1 MTLRSLSLAGAF
13 VLAATLVAH
22 AADITG
28 KWTAQVPGRDGQ
40 TRETTFNFKVD
51 GEKLTGT
58 TTGRNGDVAI
68 ADGTVKGDAVAF
80 NVVANFNGTDVKIV
94 YRARRGRRNQ
104 VHAPARGGDRPRRV
118 RRQEGDQPALDRHT
132 SWRPGGSVT
141 AAPPAVIADRSRAT
155 ACTRL
160 TTPKAPRMS
169 RIAIGANTPCRD
181 GLIQDQMDQRAP
193 ARRLRHQRHLD
204 QRCADVR
211 ELSSIQQQLIDHV
224 GHERRVR
231 RRLCQ

>member
-58 TTGRNGDVAI
+58 TSGRNGDVPI

-80 NVVANFNGTDVKIV
+80 NVVANFNGQDVKIV
-94 YRARRGRRNQ
+94 YKGTVA
-104 VHAPARGGDRPRRV
+104 GDEIKFT
-118 RRQEGDQPALDRHT
+118 RQREGGDQPPAEFVAKKAT
-132 SWRPGGSVT
+132 S
-141 AAPPAVIADRSRAT
+141 
-155 ACTRL
+155 
-160 TTPKAPRMS
+160 
-169 RIAIGANTPCRD
+169 
-181 GLIQDQMDQRAP
+181 
-193 ARRLRHQRHLD
+193 
-204 QRCADVR
+204 
-211 ELSSIQQQLIDHV
+211 
-224 GHERRVR
+224 
-231 RRLCQ
+231 

>member
-58 TTGRNGDVAI
+58 TTGMNGDVPLS
-68 ADGTVKGDAVAF
+68 DGTVKGDAVAF

-94 YRARRGRRNQ
+94 YKGTVAGDEIKFTRQREGS
-104 VHAPARGGDRPRRV
+104 DRP
-118 RRQEGDQPALDRHT
+118 PAEF
-132 SWRPGGSVT
+132 V
-141 AAPPAVIADRSRAT
+141 AKRA
-155 ACTRL
+155 
-160 TTPKAPRMS
+160 K
-169 RIAIGANTPCRD
+169 
-181 GLIQDQMDQRAP
+181 
-193 ARRLRHQRHLD
+193 
-204 QRCADVR
+204 
-211 ELSSIQQQLIDHV
+211 
-224 GHERRVR
+224 
-231 RRLCQ
+231 